1 MSSMRLIAVAVVP
14 MLLGMGGCNATPNL
28 DSKFGY
34 AVNAAKAQQ
43 TLNPD
48 AALKADPV
56 AGIDAPD
63 SRQQQDD
70 KIQKSNFFDIAFHA
84 QLSSRSSNRS
94 SANASEAPRY
104 PTTYPR
110 AFPT

>member
-1 MSSMRLIAVAVVP
+1 MSSLRLSTVVFVP
-14 MLLGMGGCNATPNL
+14 LMFNIGGCNATPDL

-56 AGIDAPD
+56 AGIDAPAAE
-63 SRQQQDD
+63 
-70 KIQKSNFFDIAFHA
+70 KSIREYHKSF
-84 QLSSRSSNRS
+84 
-94 SANASEAPRY
+94 EKP
-104 PTTYPR
+104 PKT
-110 AFPT
+110 FPILIMGTGEGR

>member
-56 AGIDAPD
+56 AGIDAPAAE
-63 SRQQQDD
+63 
-70 KIQKSNFFDIAFHA
+70 KSIREYHKSF
-84 QLSSRSSNRS
+84 
-94 SANASEAPRY
+94 EKPPR
-104 PTTYPR
+104 T
-110 AFPT
+110 FPILIMGTGEGR